1 VPKVYFVHSTCSG
14 RYRCVSTHLAHAR
27 TRARNNRPIVDSG
40 NKFSHYTED
49 VTVLQSRIVIMAT
62 EARVCK
68 VGYARVSTPGQ
79 KLDAQLDALI
89 QAGCMKTFMDQVSG
103 ITADRPGWDQ
113 LMAYV
118 RPGDTVVITELS
130 RMTRSLVHLLEV
142 VRDFEQREIEL
153 ISLRE
158 HIDTSTATGRCFLA
172 IMGAMA
178 QMERELKAERTAAG
192 RAAAK
197 ARGRTGGR
205 PRTDPDKL
213 EQARILYLHAN
224 KTAADVCRT
233 VGIGRRTLFSYL
245 AQVRHQKE
253 GQQGFA

>member
-1 VPKVYFVHSTCSG
+1 MV
-14 RYRCVSTHLAHAR
+14 
-27 TRARNNRPIVDSG
+27 
-40 NKFSHYTED
+40 TEG
-49 VTVLQSRIVIMAT
+49 
-62 EARVCK
+62 RVCK
-68 VGYARVSTPGQ
+68 IGYARVSTPGQ
-79 KLDAQLDALI
+79 KLDAQLDALT
-89 QAGCMKTFMDQVSG
+89 QAGCMKTFMDQGSG
-103 ITADRPGWDQ
+103 LKADRPGWDQ

-153 ISLRE
+153 MSLRE

-205 PRTDPDKL
+205 PRTDPDTL
-213 EQARILYLHAN
+213 EQARILYLHSD
-224 KTAADVCRT
+224 KTAGEVCRM

-245 AQVRHQKE
+245 ARVRRQKDGKASHE
-253 GQQGFA
+253 AS

>member
-1 VPKVYFVHSTCSG
+1 
-14 RYRCVSTHLAHAR
+14 
-27 TRARNNRPIVDSG
+27 
-40 NKFSHYTED
+40 
-49 VTVLQSRIVIMAT
+49 MAID
-62 EARVCK
+62 ARVCK
-68 VGYARVSTPGQ
+68 IGYARVSTPGQ

-89 QAGCMKTFMDQVSG
+89 QAGCRKTFMDQVSG

-118 RPGDTVVITELS
+118 RPGDTVVITDLS

-158 HIDTSTATGRCFLA
+158 HIDTTTATGRCFLA
-172 IMGAMA
+172 IMGAIA

-192 RAAAK
+192 RAAAQ

-205 PRTDPDKL
+205 PRIDAEKL
-213 EQARILYLHAN
+213 EHARILYLN
-224 KTAADVCRT
+224 SRKSAADVCQM
-233 VGIGRRTLFSYL
+233 VGIGRRTFFSYL
-245 AQVRHQKE
+245 ARVR
-253 GQQGFA
+253 QQEQGKASP